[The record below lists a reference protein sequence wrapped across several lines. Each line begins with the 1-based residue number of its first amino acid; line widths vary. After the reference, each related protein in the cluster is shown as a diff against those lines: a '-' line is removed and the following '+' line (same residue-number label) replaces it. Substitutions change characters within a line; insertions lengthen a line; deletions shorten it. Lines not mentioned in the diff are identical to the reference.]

1 MIKPWSQ
8 ERSLILLF
16 VLHLGLA
23 LLVQDVS
30 DPRMPFQLTVSPPF
44 VSRYTAHNMTLR
56 CDRNPDVQTKMVEV
70 SRIRI
75 LKQSTSGWDLVAEKR
90 DIVSSPTVSGTALAS
105 ASITSD
111 ISNVFLQVIWDK
123 IEDDNFGVFK
133 CYTMGFD
140 AKANPV
146 TESSTEVNIHEF
158 HNVIGHVVGISN
170 KAHRTMGDLK
180 NSTVNEI
187 SQLKKKLNKFS
198 TILESL
204 IQWPGGY
211 YGLLKPKTG
220 CPVDLAFYGGT
231 HKFHKIHSESQSSSD
246 PSNSHSSVFPDDTIS
261 SEGGNKFLTLEFC
274 EVTRQLNTSSWPQ
287 GSFCIHKLIHQ
298 SCPTGFDEGYV
309 YVDAEDTDN
318 AGEARNNVAL
328 NPSDPRFHFCCQNS
342 GSASNSIQLPTGS
355 AFLLY
360 RFGGEC
366 QSVQGMSVSEE
377 FIQIN
382 SEDSGNVDSV
392 SGSHPDVDRPGSV
405 IKFHLCY
412 YK

>member
-1 MIKPWSQ
+1 MIQPWSQ
-8 ERSLILLF
+8 ESSLILLL

-23 LLVQDVS
+23 LPVQDVS
-30 DPRMPFQLTVSPPF
+30 DQGMPLQLTVSPPF
-44 VSRYTAHNMTLR
+44 VSRYTAQNMTLR
-56 CDRNPDVQTKMVEV
+56 CDRNPDVQTEMAEV

-105 ASITSD
+105 AIITGD

-123 IEDDNFGVFK
+123 VDDDNFGVFK
-133 CYTMGFD
+133 CYAMGFD
-140 AKANPV
+140 VIANPV
-146 TESSTEVNIHEF
+146 TESSTEVDIHEF
-158 HNVIGHVVGISN
+158 HNVIGHVVDISN

-180 NSTVNEI
+180 NSTVDEI
-187 SQLKKKLNKFS
+187 SQLKKTLNKVS
-198 TILESL
+198 TFLDSL
-204 IQWPGGY
+204 ILWPGGY

-220 CPVDLAFYGGT
+220 CPVDLAFFGGNR
-231 HKFHKIHSESQSSSD
+231 KFHKIHSESQSSSD

-261 SEGGNKFLTLEFC
+261 SEGRNKFFTMEFC
-274 EVTRQLNTSSWPQ
+274 EVTRQFNPSSWPQ
-287 GSFCIHKLIHQ
+287 GSFCIHKLLHQ
-298 SCPTGFDEGYV
+298 SCPAGFDEGYV
-309 YVDAEDTDN
+309 NVDAEDTDN

-328 NPSDPRFHFCCQNS
+328 GASNPRLYFCCQNS
-342 GSASNSIQLPTGS
+342 GSASDSIQLPTGS

-382 SEDSGNVDSV
+382 SEDSSNYDLV
-392 SGSHPDVDRPGSV
+392 SGSHPDVNRPGSV
-405 IKFHLCY
+405 IKFYLCY

>member
-1 MIKPWSQ
+1 M
-8 ERSLILLF
+8 
-16 VLHLGLA
+16 
-23 LLVQDVS
+23 
-30 DPRMPFQLTVSPPF
+30 
-44 VSRYTAHNMTLR
+44 
-56 CDRNPDVQTKMVEV
+56 
-70 SRIRI
+70 
-75 LKQSTSGWDLVAEKR
+75 
-90 DIVSSPTVSGTALAS
+90 AS

-123 IEDDNFGVFK
+123 IDDDNFGVFK
-133 CYTMGFD
+133 CYAMGFD
-140 AKANPV
+140 VIANPV
-146 TESSTEVNIHEF
+146 TESSTEVDIHEF
-158 HNVIGHVVGISN
+158 HNVIGHVVDISN

-180 NSTVNEI
+180 NSTVDEI

-220 CPVDLAFYGGT
+220 CPVDLAFFGGT
-231 HKFHKIHSESQSSSD
+231 HKFHKIHTESQSSSD
-246 PSNSHSSVFPDDTIS
+246 PSNSHSSVFPDNTIS

-274 EVTRQLNTSSWPQ
+274 EVTRQLNTSSWPK

-298 SCPTGFDEGYV
+298 CCPADFEESYV
-309 YVDAEDTDN
+309 KADAEDTN
-318 AGEARNNVAL
+318 HAGEARNNVAIYSHGP
-328 NPSDPRFHFCCQNS
+328 NFYFCCQNS
-342 GSASNSIQLPTGS
+342 GSASDPIQLLTGS

-377 FIQIN
+377 FVQIN
-382 SEDSGNVDSV
+382 TEDSSNYDLV

-405 IKFHLCY
+405 IKFHLCC